1 MSSFSPGMQQA
12 GQGAPAG
19 GGSSGRGR
27 RSSPMSWR
35 WGDRIALAAAWTAGI
50 SLCVIAA
57 AIVLYM
63 GYRGIQYLRPG
74 LLFTHP
80 KVSESGA
87 ASGGILDPLLGTIV
101 LTAIGIVLALPL
113 ALASAV
119 WVAEYGRPSWLAR
132 VVESSIEIVAGTP
145 DIVIAIFGL
154 AFFQL
159 GFFSFLSF
167 SEPGGA
173 FGRSFLTAGVM
184 MSFLAIP
191 AIYTATR
198 NGLLATPRQM
208 REASYALGK
217 TRIATIRRVVLPAVR
232 RDIATGSTLGLARII
247 GDTAIVIL
255 LLGATLRLQS
265 AGSFGFLSGTG
276 STLTSYIFNN
286 SPAGDGNAPQ
296 KAYAAA
302 AILLLLV
309 VGLNWAVGRVGRI
322 GGPPLHQPSRRLGA

>member
-1 MSSFSPGMQQA
+1 MASAEPVGPPRL
-12 GQGAPAG
+12 APPA
-19 GGSSGRGR
+19 RRRHGR
-27 RSSPMSWR
+27 RSAPRSWR
-35 WGDRIALAAAWTAGI
+35 LRDQIVFVVAWSAGIALCIVLLA
-50 SLCVIAA
+50 VIAFFA
-57 AIVLYM
+57 VQ
-63 GYRGIQYLRPG
+63 GIEYLRPSLLVTHPSPSVNQAGSGGFLDAIEGTVLLGAIG
-74 LLFTHP
+74 LLIAVP
-80 KVSESGA
+80 
-87 ASGGILDPLLGTIV
+87 
-101 LTAIGIVLALPL
+101 IGVVT
-113 ALASAV
+113 AV
-119 WVAEYGRPSWLAR
+119 WVIEFGRPRWLGR
-132 VVESSIEIVAGTP
+132 VVESTVEIIAGTP

-154 AFFQL
+154 ALFQL
-159 GFFSFLSF
+159 GFFSFLSL

-173 FGRSFLTAGVM
+173 FGRSFLTAGAM

-191 AIYTATR
+191 PIYTATR
-198 NGLLATPRQM
+198 NGLIATPRQM

-217 TRIATIRRVVLPAVR
+217 TRIATIRRVVLPAIR

-265 AGSFGFLSGTG
+265 EGAFGFLSGTG
-276 STLTSYIFNN
+276 SSLTSYIYNN

-302 AILLLLV
+302 AVLLLLV

>member
-1 MSSFSPGMQQA
+1 MASAEHVSQRRL
-12 GQGAPAG
+12 APPP
-19 GGSSGRGR
+19 RRRHGR
-27 RSSPMSWR
+27 RSPLRSWR
-35 WGDRIALAAAWTAGI
+35 LRDQIAFVIAWAAGIALCAVLTA
-50 SLCVIAA
+50 VIVFFA
-57 AIVLYM
+57 VE
-63 GYRGIQYLRPG
+63 GIQYLRPS
-74 LLFTHP
+74 LLVTHP
-80 KVSESGA
+80 SASISQSG
-87 ASGGILDPLLGTIV
+87 SGGFLDAIEGTVLLG
-101 LTAIGIVLALPL
+101 AIGLVIAVPIGVVT
-113 ALASAV
+113 AV
-119 WVAEYGRPSWLAR
+119 WVVEFGRPRWLAR
-132 VVESSIEIVAGTP
+132 IVESTVEIIAGTP

-154 AFFQL
+154 ALFQL

-173 FGRSFLTAGVM
+173 FGRSFLTAGAM

-191 AIYTATR
+191 PIYTATR

-265 AGSFGFLSGTG
+265 QGGLGFLTGTG
-276 STLTSYIFNN
+276 SSLTSYIYNN

>member
-1 MSSFSPGMQQA
+1 MASAEPVSPPRL
-12 GQGAPAG
+12 APPSRRG
-19 GGSSGRGR
+19 HGR
-27 RSSPMSWR
+27 RAPLRSWR
-35 WGDRIALAAAWTAGI
+35 LGDQIVFVLAWTAGI
-50 SLCVIAA
+50 ALCA
-57 AIVLYM
+57 VLTAVLVFFAVQ
-63 GYRGIQYLRPG
+63 GLEYLRPG
-74 LLFTHP
+74 LLVTHP
-80 KVSESGA
+80 SPSVSQAG
-87 ASGGILDPLLGTIV
+87 SGGFLDAIEGTVLLG
-101 LTAIGIVLALPL
+101 AIGLLIAVPVGVAT
-113 ALASAV
+113 AV
-119 WVAEYGRPSWLAR
+119 WVIEFGRPRWLGR
-132 VVESSIEIVAGTP
+132 IVESTVEIIAGTP

-159 GFFSFLSF
+159 GFFSLLSF

-173 FGRSFLTAGVM
+173 FGRSFLTAGAM

-198 NGLLATPRQM
+198 NGLMATPRQM

-217 TRIATIRRVVLPAVR
+217 TRIATIRRVVLPAIR

-302 AILLLLV
+302 AVLLLLV